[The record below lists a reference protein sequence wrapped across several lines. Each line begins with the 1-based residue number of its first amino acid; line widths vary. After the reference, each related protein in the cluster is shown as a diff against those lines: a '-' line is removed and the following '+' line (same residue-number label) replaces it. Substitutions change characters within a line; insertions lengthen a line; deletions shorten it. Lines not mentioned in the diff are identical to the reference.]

1 MSDAQTPHVYRQ
13 EELRQALAVDP
24 RVNEPELEVTIAD
37 GRVIVRGIVPTEER
51 RAAVE
56 AVLRERCGDLA
67 IDNHTTAKRFPP
79 AEEEE
84 PVG

>member
-1 MSDAQTPHVYRQ
+1 MSDDQTPRVYRQ
-13 EELRQALAVDP
+13 EELRQALAEDQ

-37 GRVIVRGIVPTEER
+37 GRVIVTGIVPTEER

-56 AVLRERCGDLA
+56 VVLRERCGDLA
-67 IDNHTTAKRFPP
+67 VDNQTTVKRFPP

>member
-37 GRVIVRGIVPTEER
+37 GRVIVTGIVPTEER

-56 AVLRERCGDLA
+56 VVLRERGGDLA
-67 IDNHTTAKRFPP
+67 IDNHTTVKHFPP

>member
-1 MSDAQTPHVYRQ
+1 MSDAHTPQIYRQ

-37 GRVIVRGIVPTEER
+37 GRLIVAGVVPTDER

-56 AVLRERCGDLA
+56 VVLREHCGDLA
-67 IDNHTTAKRFPP
+67 VDNQTTVKRFPP

>member
-1 MSDAQTPHVYRQ
+1 VSDAQTPHVYRQ

-37 GRVIVRGIVPTEER
+37 GRVIVAGVVPTEER

-56 AVLRERCGDLA
+56 VVLRERCGDLV
-67 IDNHTTAKRFPP
+67 IDNHTTVKHFPP

-84 PVG
+84 SLG